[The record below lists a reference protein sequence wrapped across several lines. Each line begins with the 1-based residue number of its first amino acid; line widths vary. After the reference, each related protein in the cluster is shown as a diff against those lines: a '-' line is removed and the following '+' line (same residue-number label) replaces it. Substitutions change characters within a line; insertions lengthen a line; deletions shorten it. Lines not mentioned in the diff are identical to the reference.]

1 MARLCT
7 GSMGPQVTPECAG
20 LHRSGLGGAEPAQ
33 RVLMTLGARHRST
46 WTMLDQIQNILVVLG
61 AGSDGHGA
69 FLPNA
74 AFYHQILQALAGE
87 TVSMRAG
94 FAFAHSRLRAIL
106 LWSLFA
112 GLVGLV
118 IRFLSQRFGWVGRI
132 IMGLIGTA
140 WSVASVFAIPVLIR
154 EENLNPF
161 GLLRRSSALLK
172 KTWGEGLVGYV
183 GFSILGWFVV
193 LGAIAFFLSIAILS
207 ALIPH
212 PLVLLIP
219 GVILGVLALMAVGY
233 LANTAAAVYRGA
245 LYIYASEGVVPE
257 LFTAEQLDAAW
268 KVKRA

>member
-1 MARLCT
+1 MEHSRIWSGVTYGYLALIYL
-7 GSMGPQVTPECAG
+7 GSMFAATFC
-20 LHRSGLGGAEPAQ
+20 
-33 RVLMTLGARHRST
+33 
-46 WTMLDQIQNILVVLG
+46 
-61 AGSDGHGA
+61 
-69 FLPNA
+69 NA

-87 TVSMRAG
+87 AVSLRAG
-94 FAFAHSRLRAIL
+94 FAFARSRLRAIVF
-106 LWSLFA
+106 WSLLA

-118 IRFLSQRFGWVGRI
+118 IRFLSERFGWMGRI

-154 EENLNPF
+154 EENPNPF
-161 GLLRRSSALLK
+161 GLLRQSAALLK

-193 LGAIAFFLSIAILS
+193 LGAIAFFVGIAILS

-212 PLVLLIP
+212 PLMLLIP
-219 GVILGVLALMAVGY
+219 GVILGVLALVAIGY